1 MRTASIPFILAPVL
15 ASAQP
20 LCDSLAIEGFTYD
33 PFGNGLH
40 IRLRNNSSQ
49 FLGDPHFD
57 VLDDQ
62 GATIAEGQPFF
73 FGVLPGDAQLHVLDV
88 NGDLPP
94 SPFSGAL
101 VFNFINADG
110 EGSCTFP
117 MDQVSLC
124 PPGSCFPF
132 QVYGISQ
139 TGPIDAELAWS
150 IRDADNMV
158 VDGGTLLFAVDGLV
172 EVVDGTCLPP
182 GAYNLQVQW
191 PSPTGQPFQVGVTP
205 SLFEVPPVSVVLPA
219 DGLVTMPF
227 TLFAP
232 CIDNAQAVEEAVDK
246 PVVIAVDGRLVRLS
260 SGDGLPLGDLVIM
273 DAMGRTIGTV
283 RAGGSMVV
291 VDLGGASAGNYV
303 LRSLDTHGAAIAKRF
318 VML

>member
-1 MRTASIPFILAPVL
+1 MRTAFLPFLLAPVM

-20 LCDSLAIEGFTYD
+20 LCDSLAIESFTYD

-49 FLGDPHFD
+49 FLGAPHFD

-62 GATIAEGQPFF
+62 GATIVEGQPFF
-73 FGVLPGDAQLHVLDV
+73 FGVLPGDAQLHLLDV
-88 NGDLPP
+88 NGDPP
-94 SPFSGAL
+94 PWPFSGAL
-101 VFNFINADG
+101 VFNYINADG

-117 MDQVSLC
+117 MAEVSLC
-124 PPGSCFPF
+124 PPDSCFPF
-132 QVYGISQ
+132 QVFGISQ
-139 TGPIDAELAWS
+139 SGPIDAQFAWS
-150 IRDADNMV
+150 IRDADNVV
-158 VDGGTLLFAVDGLV
+158 VDGGTLLFATDGLV

-191 PSPTGQPFQVGVTP
+191 PFPTGQPFQVGVTP

-232 CIDNAQAVEEAVDK
+232 CIESAQGMADTDASNAS
-246 PVVIAVDGRLVRLS
+246 IALHGRTLHIMA
-260 SGDGLPLGDLVIM
+260 GDAGGLGQIIIM
-273 DAMGRTIGTV
+273 DAMGRTV
-283 RAGGSMVV
+283 HAVQAAGATAV
-291 VDLGGASAGNYV
+291 VDMGAAATGTYI
-303 LRSLDTHGAAIAKRF
+303 LRSLGPGQVEPCRF
-318 VML
+318 FLP